1 MNWFQQNRWLG
12 RFLIGFGVCTV
23 AAIYFLY
30 SARSSSNEALARF
43 NEATSERNRLEN
55 LDPFPNEPN
64 YRKVKSY
71 LDGYGAALE
80 TLKENLKTRVLP
92 APVVL
97 APNEFQS
104 LLRESMLAIGGKARE
119 NRVKLPENFALGFE
133 EYTAALPNTVAAPL
147 LGQQLSQ
154 VKLLLN
160 MLIEARVDGVTALIR
175 TPLPEEHG
183 ATPAT
188 TPVATGPRKP
198 ATPASTPAGPRMLER
213 SPIDI
218 TFASTP
224 SAARKVLNQIS
235 SSSQQFYIIRT
246 LYVRNEKDKGP
257 AREQPAQAQAGAGAI
272 ATPTPAKPPSNTAI
286 SFIVGNEHIE
296 TSARI
301 ELIRFTF

>member
-1 MNWFQQNRWLG
+1 MNWYQQNRWLG

-30 SARSSSNEALARF
+30 SVRSSSNEALARF
-43 NEATSERNRLEN
+43 NEAASERNRLEN

-64 YRKVKSY
+64 YREVKRY
-71 LDGYGAALE
+71 LDSYGAALE
-80 TLKENLKTRVLP
+80 KLKETLIKRMLP
-92 APVVL
+92 EPPL

-104 LLRESMLAIGGKARE
+104 RLRQSMLAIGAKARD

-133 EYTAALPNTVAAPL
+133 EYTAALPSTVAAPL
-147 LGQQLSQ
+147 LGQELSQ
-154 VKLLLN
+154 VESLLN
-160 MLIEARVDGVTALIR
+160 IIIEARVDGVTALTR
-175 TPLPEEHG
+175 TPLLEEHG
-183 ATPAT
+183 ASPAA
-188 TPVATGPRKP
+188 TPVAAGPRKP
-198 ATPASTPAGPRMLER
+198 STPASTPAGPKMLER

-224 SAARKVLNQIS
+224 SAARKVLDQIGS
-235 SSSQQFYIIRT
+235 SSEQFYVTRT

-257 AREQPAQAQAGAGAI
+257 AREQPAQAQAGAAAI
-272 ATPTPAKPPSNTAI
+272 ATPTPAKAPSNTAI

>member
-23 AAIYFLY
+23 AALYFLY
-30 SARSSSNEALARF
+30 SAKSSSNEALARF
-43 NEATSERNRLEN
+43 SDAAAERHRLES
-55 LDPFPNEPN
+55 LDPFPNEAN
-64 YRKVKSY
+64 YKVVNTYLESY
-71 LDGYGAALE
+71 SAALE
-80 TLKENLKTRVLP
+80 TLKKNLKDRVP
-92 APVVL
+92 SAPPL
-97 APNEFQS
+97 LPNEFQAH
-104 LLRESMLAIGGKARE
+104 LRQSMLAIAEKARD

-154 VKLLLN
+154 VELLLN
-160 MLIEARVDGVTALIR
+160 MLIEARVDGVTALVR
-175 TPLPEEHG
+175 TPLPEERG
-183 ATPAT
+183 ATPAA
-188 TPVATGPRKP
+188 TPVAAGPRKP
-198 ATPASTPAGPRMLER
+198 GAPASTPAGPKMLER

-224 SAARKVLNQIS
+224 SAARKVLNQIGS
-235 SSSQQFYIIRT
+235 SSKQFYVIRT

-257 AREQPAQAQAGAGAI
+257 AREQPAQSQAGVAAI
-272 ATPTPAKPPSNTAI
+272 ATPAPAKPPSNTAI

-301 ELIRFTF
+301 ELIRFTL